1 MDGQKPQRGERKAN
15 QGSEE
20 DKGIIPPPSP
30 PSCTSSPSDDFSF
43 TISLHPTFMP
53 SPKPIKCMETTPS
66 IAVDMALEDDV
77 FFHDHLLPLHFPAH
91 PLISSCPSDISTEN
105 LSLPL
110 ENLCSD
116 GSLKYHHHYSHNNTE
131 TRERT
136 KFKSFSSFFGLGK
149 WRKASDIGEKEETKT
164 KKKKGFDVSRF
175 LKKYAR
181 MVDPFLFF
189 KRDSRKG
196 DLRRRPYSFSGRPN
210 PKEKVGWRGRRGE
223 FSAPASMRTSP
234 TNSGLLTATS
244 LTFNSSDES
253 TMEELQNAIQAAIA
267 HCRKNIEM
275 AHGTNFTS
283 WGRMK

>member
-1 MDGQKPQRGERKAN
+1 MDGQKPQRGERETN
-15 QGSEE
+15 QESKE

-30 PSCTSSPSDDFSF
+30 PSCTSSPSHDFSF
-43 TISLHPTFMP
+43 TISLQPTFMP
-53 SPKPIKCMETTPS
+53 SPKPINCMETTPS
-66 IAVDMALEDDV
+66 NIAVIDMAPADDV
-77 FFHDHLLPLHFPAH
+77 FFHGHLLPLHFPTH
-91 PLISSCPSDISTEN
+91 PHISPRPSDISIEN
-105 LSLPL
+105 VGLPL
-110 ENLCSD
+110 ENF
-116 GSLKYHHHYSHNNTE
+116 YSHNDTDTSE
-131 TRERT
+131 SRERT

-149 WRKASDIGEKEETKT
+149 WRKASDMGEKEESKT
-164 KKKKGFDVSRF
+164 KKKKGFDVMSRF

-181 MVDPFLFF
+181 LVEPFLFF
-189 KRDSRKG
+189 KRESRKG

-267 HCRKNIEM
+267 HCKNST
-275 AHGTNFTS
+275 A
-283 WGRMK
+283 MKEEICK